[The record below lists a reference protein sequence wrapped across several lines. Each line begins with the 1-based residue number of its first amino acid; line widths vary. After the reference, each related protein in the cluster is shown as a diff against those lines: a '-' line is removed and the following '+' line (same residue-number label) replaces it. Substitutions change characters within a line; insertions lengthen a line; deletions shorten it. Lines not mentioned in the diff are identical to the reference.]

1 MRLIFLDIDGV
12 IATDRTY
19 KAWRAAKSP
28 STFDAYVGLLDPN
41 LVADINQLAIDVGA
55 GIVVSSSWRHDDVC
69 PYPVDDVLRAAGF
82 TVPIVGHTPMM
93 DPPAGFL
100 LKSKHR
106 GYEINAY
113 VVANN
118 LALDSFVVFDD
129 DMGATGC
136 PLNTPIRH
144 GARVIFTPES
154 TGVSAGHIRR
164 ARKLF
169 GLPYIQVTA
178 DPA

>member
-19 KAWRAAKSP
+19 KAWRAAKCP
-28 STFDAYVGLLDPN
+28 DTFEAYVGLIDPN
-41 LVADINQLAIDVGA
+41 LVADINQFAIDVGA

-69 PYPVDDVLRAAGF
+69 PHPVDDVLRAAGF
-82 TVPIVGHTPMM
+82 TVPIVDHTPVLGV
-93 DPPAGFL
+93 PVEWRYKL
-100 LKSKHR
+100 KHR

-113 VVANN
+113 VVEHN
-118 LALDSFVVFDD
+118 LSLDSFVVFDD

-136 PLNTPIRH
+136 PIDTPIRH
-144 GARVIFTPES
+144 GSRVIFTPES
-154 TGVSAGHIRR
+154 TGVSPGHIRR

-169 GLPYIQVTA
+169 GLPYVQVAA